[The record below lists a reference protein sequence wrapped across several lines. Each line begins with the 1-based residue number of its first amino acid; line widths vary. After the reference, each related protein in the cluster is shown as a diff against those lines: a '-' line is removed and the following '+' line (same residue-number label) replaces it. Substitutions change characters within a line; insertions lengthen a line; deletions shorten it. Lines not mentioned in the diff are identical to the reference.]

1 MGVVKADV
9 RALKRLRDRLLE
21 LEDGDKREDFCEE
34 CAKELAAR
42 LLALVIKRTPVD
54 TGYLRRGWTGGKSAG
69 AKAFADSLTVEHSG
83 DTYTIIVENP
93 VEYASYVEYGHRT
106 RGGGWVPGQFFLTLS
121 EQDLESM
128 MPAVLQKKLEA
139 FLQEVFNG

>member
-93 VEYASYVEYGHRT
+93 VEYASYVEYLRTESATIESILRDMTTLHR
-106 RGGGWVPGQFFLTLS
+106 RRLVRP
-121 EQDLESM
+121 
-128 MPAVLQKKLEA
+128 
-139 FLQEVFNG
+139 